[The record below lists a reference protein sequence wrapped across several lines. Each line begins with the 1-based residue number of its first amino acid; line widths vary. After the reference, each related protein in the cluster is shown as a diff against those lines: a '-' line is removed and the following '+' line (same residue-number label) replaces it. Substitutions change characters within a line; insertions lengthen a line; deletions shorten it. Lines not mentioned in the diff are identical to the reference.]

1 MATSSFGGP
10 LRRFFCS
17 SQNPLAVSSLSL
29 SSFGL
34 TLSLALGLACATGQ
48 GDSNNM
54 SGLSA
59 GDQTSGT
66 SGSGG
71 SSSGNSGSGS
81 DSNTSNTS
89 NSSETSTNSSD
100 PTTGPTTDATGSTT
114 DDTTEPGCI
123 DGDGDGYGENC
134 SQGPDCDDADFNNY
148 TDEGCANCMD
158 VDLDDI
164 WAGCDQYDENK
175 PGPDCDDN
183 NNNVGL
189 GDEVEICNGLA
200 ENCAGEVDP
209 LPPDEM
215 CPSAGDPPNVTSWLC
230 EPPEPGTDGCK
241 VGSCAEQW
249 FDVNALADDGCECQ
263 GTDRTKSIDSC
274 GDAMAGKIGSVT
286 EGQTLDNLVVGTIP
300 STSGADWYWIEFPQG
315 PRPTSGIIKVT
326 FAQNEGSDYRFEVFR
341 ACGQDPWAGG
351 LADQFGAGAPPA
363 LEWWFRDN
371 VAPNAKYSN
380 NIAWPSKVYVRVF
393 RTQNDNSCSK
403 YQLKVE
409 RANN

>member
-1 MATSSFGGP
+1 M
-10 LRRFFCS
+10 RRFFCS
-17 SQNPLAVSSLSL
+17 SQNPLAVSGLNLS
-29 SSFGL
+29 
-34 TLSLALGLACATGQ
+34 SLALTFGLALCLACATGE
-48 GDSNNM
+48 GNSNNM

-66 SGSGG
+66 T
-71 SSSGNSGSGS
+71 SSGNSSSGS
-81 DSNTSNTS
+81 NSNTSNTS
-89 NSSETSTNSSD
+89 NASETTTNSSD
-100 PTTGPTTDATGSTT
+100 PTTGPTTDPTESTT

-134 SQGPDCDDADFNNY
+134 GQGADCDDDDFNNY

-158 VDLDDI
+158 TDADDI

-189 GDEVEICNGLA
+189 GDAVEICNGLA

-215 CPSAGDPPNVTSWLC
+215 CPTAGDPPNVTSWLC
-230 EPPEPGTDGCK
+230 EPPEPGADGCK

-274 GDAMAGKIGSVT
+274 GDAMAGKIGSVN
-286 EGQTLDNLVVGTIP
+286 EGQSLDNLVVGTIP
-300 STSGADWYWIEFPQG
+300 NTSSADWYWIEFPQG
-315 PRPTSGIIKVT
+315 SRPTSGIIKVT

-341 ACGQDPWAGG
+341 GCGQDPWAGG

-363 LEWWFRDN
+363 LEWWFRDT
-371 VAPNAKYSN
+371 VSANANYSN